1 MTVAKL
7 YTRREA
13 RNRRLT
19 FKIFA
24 GMFDFI
30 GTVASAVIIIVCAVL
45 MVQLVK
51 WVISDFDTSFGAM
64 VQMFKEAVVIE

>member
-1 MTVAKL
+1 MARL

-30 GTVASAVIIIVCAVL
+30 GTVASAVIIIVCVVL
-45 MVQLVK
+45 MLQLVK

-64 VQMFKEAVVIE
+64 LRMFKEAVVIE

>member
-1 MTVAKL
+1 MARL

-13 RNRRLT
+13 RNRKLT

-30 GTVASAVIIIVCAVL
+30 GTVASAVIIIICVVL
-45 MVQLVK
+45 MVQMAK
-51 WVISDFDTSFGAM
+51 WIIGDFDTSFGAM
-64 VQMFKEAVVIE
+64 LKMFQEAVIIE

>member
-1 MTVAKL
+1 MARL
-7 YTRREA
+7 YTRREV

-30 GTVASAVIIIVCAVL
+30 GIVASAIVIIVCAVL
-45 MVQLVK
+45 MVQMVK
-51 WVISDFDTSFGAM
+51 WIIADFDTSFGTM
-64 VQMFKEAVVIE
+64 LKMFQEAVIIE

>member
-1 MTVAKL
+1 MARL

-13 RNRRLT
+13 RNRKLT

-30 GTVASAVIIIVCAVL
+30 GTVASAVIIIICVVL
-45 MVQLVK
+45 MVHIIK
-51 WVISDFDTSFGAM
+51 WIIGDFDTSFGAM
-64 VQMFKEAVVIE
+64 LRMFQEAVIIE

>member
-1 MTVAKL
+1 MAKL

-13 RNRRLT
+13 RNRKLT

-30 GTVASAVIIIVCAVL
+30 ATVGSAILLLICVVL

-51 WVISDFDTSFGAM
+51 WIAADFDTSFGAM
-64 VQMFKEAVVIE
+64 VNMFKEAVALK

>member
-1 MTVAKL
+1 MARL
-7 YTRREA
+7 YTRREV

-30 GTVASAVIIIVCAVL
+30 GTVASVILIIGCIVL
-45 MVQLVK
+45 MAQLVK
-51 WVISDFDTSFGAM
+51 WVAADFDTSFGTM
-64 VQMFKEAVVIE
+64 VQIFEEAVILD

>member
-1 MTVAKL
+1 MVRL

-13 RNRRLT
+13 RNRKMT

-30 GTVASAVIIIVCAVL
+30 GTVASAVIIILCVVL
-45 MVQLVK
+45 LVQLVK
-51 WVISDFDTSFGAM
+51 WIAGDFDSSFGAM
-64 VQMFKEAVVIE
+64 VRMLQEAVVID